1 MSYLPAEVKSNL
13 SALSC
18 HLNTLE
24 QQLEVLLAQQTLQTL
39 SAELP
44 KADALKVN
52 TAMAYSLY
60 AMYYTLLRVEGQ
72 DTTEHPVK
80 DEFERVRQ
88 YADRVTKALASDPQ
102 GAVSTTTSLETQKGP
117 PQMGGQKHWKE
128 DLGKILSR
136 SQS

>member
-18 HLNTLE
+18 HLSTLE
-24 QQLEVLLAQQTLQTL
+24 QQLEVLFAQESLAALH
-39 SAELP
+39 AELP

-60 AMYYTLLRVEGQ
+60 AMYYTLLRMEGR
-72 DTTEHPVK
+72 DTTDHPVK
-80 DEFERVRQ
+80 DEFERVRS
-88 YADRVTKALASDPQ
+88 YACKVAKALASEPQ
-102 GAVSTTTSLETQKGP
+102 GTAPMTASLDSQKGSSP
-117 PQMGGQKHWKE
+117 PTKGGQKHWRE

-136 SQS
+136 G